1 MSPLLCQNVEDIAPH
16 RILLNAVALT
26 AAAARGYLGVFG
38 EIFGHLG
45 KPENGSEPPI
55 FRIVSAFTREPT
67 PFCENVKN
75 GRFSCRIPLLR
86 GGGRGIRRPRPFST
100 ISGFFYFLKK
110 SNSFHTSDKR
120 VRKRDQKTH
129 GIRFTE
135 NKKHNF
141 STKPT
146 KRGVKAPAF
155 QREHLAA
162 RFSGFEASYPLIPLC
177 EKDARPP
184 EATKLAAYTSA
195 TP

>member
-1 MSPLLCQNVEDIAPH
+1 MGDFHAGSLFCGAGDAGSAAPGLFP
-16 RILLNAVALT
+16 R
-26 AAAARGYLGVFG
+26 
-38 EIFGHLG
+38 
-45 KPENGSEPPI
+45 
-55 FRIVSAFTREPT
+55 FRD
-67 PFCENVKN
+67 
-75 GRFSCRIPLLR
+75 
-86 GGGRGIRRPRPFST
+86 
-100 ISGFFYFLKK
+100 FYFLKK